1 MIKLSFTTFV
11 MMFIAAICSDAQV
24 LLPPGFIEQ
33 LETLLPEF
41 SEIIERL
48 KNQQLSLEQALSP
61 LIPAEPTQ
69 GMW

>member
-1 MIKLSFTTFV
+1 MIKSSFTTFV
-11 MMFIAAICSDAQV
+11 VALITAVCLEAQV

-41 SEIIERL
+41 SEIIEML
-48 KNQQLSLEQALSP
+48 KNQQLALEQAISP
-61 LIPAEPTQ
+61 LIPEPTQ

>member
-1 MIKLSFTTFV
+1 MIKSSFTTFV
-11 MMFIAAICSDAQV
+11 VELITVVCSDAQV
-24 LLPPGFIEQ
+24 LLPAGFIEQ